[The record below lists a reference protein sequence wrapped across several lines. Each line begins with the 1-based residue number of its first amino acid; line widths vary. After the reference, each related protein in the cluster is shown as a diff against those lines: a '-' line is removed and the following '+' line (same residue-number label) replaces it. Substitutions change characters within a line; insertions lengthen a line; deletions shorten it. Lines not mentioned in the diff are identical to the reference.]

1 MQELVSNGIITRD
14 HLERAKLIQRQRGG
28 TLGEILVEMGAV
40 DVNKFVDF
48 VKKYTG
54 R

>member
-1 MQELVSNGIITRD
+1 MQELITEGIITRD
-14 HLERAKLIQRQRGG
+14 CLERAKLIQKKRGG

-40 DVNKFVDF
+40 DVNKFVSF

-54 R
+54 Q